1 MCLLQASPRIL
12 KPAQGIGT
20 MNSLFDDRG
29 LVNRALNSDFERE
42 MVAKEKEMTE
52 KLKTVA
58 SSAASPVAPLPFAMT
73 TPVRVARV
81 GLKARDAETLAE
93 YYRDVVGL
101 HEMAR
106 RGASIVLGAGDREL
120 MEIEQFSAAKPDD
133 PRSAGLYHTAFL
145 LPTRGDLARWSRR
158 AIDRQFS
165 VSGAS
170 DHDVS
175 EAIYLTDPE
184 GNGIEIYSDRP
195 HDTWTWNAGRVKMGT
210 EALDVCSLLDVL
222 KTEGGEWQGAPQNTV
237 VGHVHLRVGNAHE
250 AETFWHDELGL
261 ETVQTYG
268 DRAVFMSTGRYHHH
282 IAANAWQS
290 SGAGKRDMD
299 RTGLAR
305 VELEDT
311 RGGNDSSFVDPWGNA
326 INTIK
331 TKA

>member
-1 MCLLQASPRIL
+1 MVLSRRKVLGAAGAIAMANVL
-12 KPAQGIGT
+12 AA
-20 MNSLFDDRG
+20 
-29 LVNRALNSDFERE
+29 RAETPS
-42 MVAKEKEMTE
+42 KENEMTQHP
-52 KLKTVA
+52 KAVA
-58 SSAASPVAPLPFAMT
+58 AKAIHPAAPLPYAMT

-101 HEMAR
+101 REMAR
-106 RGASIVLGAGDREL
+106 RDASIVLGAGDREL

-158 AIDRQFS
+158 AIDKQLP

-170 DHDVS
+170 DHKVS
-175 EAIYLTDPE
+175 EAIYLTDAE

-195 HDTWTWNAGRVKMGT
+195 HDQWQWNGDHVAMST
-210 EALDVCSLLDVL
+210 DPLDVGNLLDVI
-222 KTEGGEWQGAPQNTV
+222 KREGGEWNGAPQNTV

-268 DRAVFMSTGRYHHH
+268 DRVVFMSTGRYHHH

-290 SGAGKRDMD
+290 AGAGKRDMD
-299 RTGLAR
+299 RTGLAW

-311 RGGNDSSFVDPWGNA
+311 RGGDNSTFVDPWGNVV
-326 INTIK
+326 NTIK

>member
-1 MCLLQASPRIL
+1 MAKILSVGAEKPSKESDMTQAL
-12 KPAQGIGT
+12 K
-20 MNSLFDDRG
+20 
-29 LVNRALNSDFERE
+29 
-42 MVAKEKEMTE
+42 
-52 KLKTVA
+52 
-58 SSAASPVAPLPFAMT
+58 AAAAETSRPVAPLPFAMT
-73 TPVRVARV
+73 TPLRVARI

-101 HEMAR
+101 REMAR

-133 PRSAGLYHTAFL
+133 PRCAGLYHTAFL

-158 AIDRQFS
+158 AIDRQLP

-170 DHDVS
+170 DHKVS
-175 EAIYLTDPE
+175 EAIYLSDPE

-195 HDTWTWNAGRVKMGT
+195 NDQWQWNGDRVAMST
-210 EALDVCSLLDVL
+210 DPLDIGNLLDVI
-222 KTEGGEWQGAPQNTV
+222 KQEGGEWTVAPQNTV
-237 VGHVHLRVGNAHE
+237 VGHVHLRVGNAQE
-250 AETFWHDELGL
+250 AETFWHKELGL

-290 SGAGKRDMD
+290 AGAGKRDMD
-299 RTGLAR
+299 RTGLSW

-311 RGGNDSSFVDPWGNA
+311 RGGNGRSFEDPWGNE

-331 TKA
+331 A

>member
-1 MCLLQASPRIL
+1 MTISRRSVLGATGAALMVGIV
-12 KPAQGIGT
+12 PA
-20 MNSLFDDRG
+20 
-29 LVNRALNSDFERE
+29 RADMPS
-42 MVAKEKEMTE
+42 KENDMTQQ
-52 KLKTVA
+52 LKTPVTETTR
-58 SSAASPVAPLPFAMT
+58 PVAPLPFAMT
-73 TPVRVARV
+73 TPMRVARI

-101 HEMAR
+101 REMSR

-120 MEIEQFSAAKPDD
+120 MEIEQFSAARTDD

-158 AIDRQFS
+158 AIDKQLP
-165 VSGAS
+165 VAGAS

-195 HDTWTWNAGRVKMGT
+195 HEKWQWNGDRVKMGT
-210 EALDVCSLLDVL
+210 EALDVRGLLDVI
-222 KTEGGEWQGAPQNTV
+222 KTEGGEWTGAPQNTV
-237 VGHVHLRVGNAHE
+237 VGHVHLRVGDAHE
-250 AETFWHDELGL
+250 AETFWHNELGL

-290 SGAGKRDMD
+290 AGAGKRDSD
-299 RTGLAR
+299 RTGLAW

-311 RGGNDSSFVDPWGNA
+311 RGGDNSSFVDPWGNV